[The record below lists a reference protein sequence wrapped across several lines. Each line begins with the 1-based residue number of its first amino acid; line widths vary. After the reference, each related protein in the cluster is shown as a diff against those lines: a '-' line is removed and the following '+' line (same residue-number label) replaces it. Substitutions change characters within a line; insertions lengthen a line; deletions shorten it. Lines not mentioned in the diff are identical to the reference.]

1 MTILPITQ
9 AVTPTSSELSV
20 PGHAGSK
27 SGSSRRAALHVKVTR
42 SKAWL
47 AEYAQSTDPVKIY
60 LAAVY
65 HYHSASGEF
74 VSEVF
79 HELPSPKV

>member
-1 MTILPITQ
+1 M
-9 AVTPTSSELSV
+9 
-20 PGHAGSK
+20 
-27 SGSSRRAALHVKVTR
+27 KVTR

-47 AEYAQSTDPVKIY
+47 AEYAQSVDPVKIY

-65 HYHSASGEF
+65 DYHSMSGEF

-79 HELPSPKV
+79 HELPSAKVQLVP

>member
-1 MTILPITQ
+1 M
-9 AVTPTSSELSV
+9 
-20 PGHAGSK
+20 
-27 SGSSRRAALHVKVTR
+27 HVKVTR

-47 AEYAQSTDPVKIY
+47 AEYAQSADPVKIY

-65 HYHSASGEF
+65 DYHSASGEF
-74 VSEVF
+74 ISEVF